1 MPLAFLHRLV
11 VLYCTMVCISGTVF
25 PSWQN
30 KCFAACEILVRG
42 GGFLFCLTALL
53 PKRCHWSWQ
62 AGFEYATYNDPED
75 LKRVVK
81 RINRRGKIR
90 SLFGRPRRAVAA
102 IMMEALQVR
111 GGTRLVPIAYVLVL
125 TAVQNTN

>member
-1 MPLAFLHRLV
+1 MTMMLYSFCRVESSFSFFLVAIFTPSPPRHEPRGINPFIPPAP
-11 VLYCTMVCISGTVF
+11 VCEHQYFILLL
-25 PSWQN
+25 
-30 KCFAACEILVRG
+30 CACPCVCARMCILRARHG
-42 GGFLFCLTALL
+42 LN
-53 PKRCHWSWQ
+53 
-62 AGFEYATYNDPED
+62 AGFEYATYNDVED

-111 GGTRLVPIAYVLVL
+111 
-125 TAVQNTN
+125 